1 MYACDDVV
9 IVVKSNMVV
18 MTVVGGSNDN
28 KRKRDVFDCGGVLE
42 AFFCC
47 LLEFQKLRMPFSPQ
61 PLLFGR
67 PGQLP

>member
-9 IVVKSNMVV
+9 NVVKSNMVV

-42 AFFCC
+42 AFF
-47 LLEFQKLRMPFSPQ
+47 LLSVGVSKTPNAIFAATEV
-61 PLLFGR
+61 FGR
-67 PGQLP
+67 PV